1 MTLEQLRQS
10 TGKSREDIAGQM
22 GMTYHGVRR
31 IERGGDTPV
40 STLEK
45 LAEVLGTE
53 FSKVHAAHRA
63 SRDNAQKNVN

>member
-10 TGKSREDIAGQM
+10 TGKSREDIAGLM

-31 IERGGDTPV
+31 IELGGDTPV

-45 LAEVLGTE
+45 LAEVLGAE
-53 FSKVHAAHRA
+53 FSMVYEAHRA
-63 SRDNAQKNVN
+63 SRDFAKNVN